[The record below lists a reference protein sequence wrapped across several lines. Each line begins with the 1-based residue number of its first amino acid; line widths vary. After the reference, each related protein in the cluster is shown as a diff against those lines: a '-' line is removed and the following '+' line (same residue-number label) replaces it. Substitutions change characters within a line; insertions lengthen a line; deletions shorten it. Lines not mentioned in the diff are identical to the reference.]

1 MASGRLSAD
10 QYRLLQRRLDE
21 AGVGAEPA
29 PIPRRPAGET
39 RSPASPAQERLFFFE
54 RMNPGSALYVVAG
67 ALRMCGE
74 LDLAVLRD
82 TVRCLIDRH
91 EALRTGLEIDA
102 DGGVVQVVHPQEAV
116 PVELPVHGVAADELW
131 DEVGLTCSRPIDLA
145 GPSLLRTTLFQ
156 VGPAEWYLVLCVHHI
171 VVDGWSLGILAEEFA
186 VVYGAL
192 RAGQRPALRPLPIR
206 YADFAAWH
214 RDHVSGDALAGQVEY
229 WREQLAGVR
238 PFALPPDGVSGP
250 GRPFAG
256 GDVPVTLPADLV
268 DGMRRLGEAEGA
280 TLYMVLATAWA
291 VVLSRWADRADVV
304 WGTAIAA
311 RTRTELEGL
320 VGFFVNTLALR
331 VDVRAPMTFREL
343 LGRVRQTCLDA
354 YAHQDLP
361 FDQLVK
367 VVRPD
372 RDATGRSPIVRHMLV
387 LHNTPPATARLPEIS
402 MDVLPVH
409 TGTAKFE
416 LEIELSPAA
425 DGGLTGFVEFAA
437 DVLTASSAR
446 RLVDALI
453 EVLRAGTA
461 DAACPVWRLPLA
473 PVEGHDQASRLHL
486 LDRSLVEV
494 PAGVVGQLFVSGSE
508 AGEGFAGHPGRTA
521 ERFVP
526 DPSGSGTR
534 LYATGI
540 RARRTT
546 AGALE
551 FVAPTGDGEPRQA
564 ATERAEPPRPDMV
577 STRTETERVIA
588 EIWSQLLDVDEFG
601 VHDDFFDLGGHS
613 LLAVRILHR
622 IHAACHVEL
631 ELVDFFEAG
640 TVANV
645 AALVEKA
652 TPARPARTIPK
663 LDRARF
669 RADDDRSDH
678 GAE

>member
-1 MASGRLSAD
+1 
-10 QYRLLQRRLDE
+10 
-21 AGVGAEPA
+21 
-29 PIPRRPAGET
+29 
-39 RSPASPAQERLFFFE
+39 
-54 RMNPGSALYVVAG
+54 MNPGSPLYVVAG

-82 TVRCLIDRH
+82 TVRRLVDRH
-91 EALRTGLEIDA
+91 EALRTGLEVDT
-102 DGGVVQVVHPQEAV
+102 DGAVVQVVHPPEAV
-116 PVELPVHGVAADELW
+116 PVDLPVHAVTADGLW
-131 DEVGLTCSRPIDLA
+131 DEVGIFCRRPFDLA
-145 GPSLLRTTLFQ
+145 GPSLLRPALFQ

-171 VVDGWSLGILAEEFA
+171 VVDGWSLGVLAEEFA

-192 RAGQRPALRPLPIR
+192 SAGQRPVLRPLPIR

-238 PFALPPDGVSGP
+238 PFALPPDGASP

-256 GDVPVTLPADLV
+256 GELPMSLPADLV

-343 LGRVRQTCLDA
+343 LGRVRRTCLDA

-372 RDATGRSPIVRHMLV
+372 RDATGRSPVVRHLLV
-387 LHNTPPATARLPEIS
+387 LHNTPPATAQLPGIS
-402 MDVLPVH
+402 MDVVPVH

-437 DVLTASSAR
+437 DVLTRSSVR
-446 RLVDALI
+446 RLVDALT

-461 DAACPVWRLPLA
+461 DATCPVWRLPLA
-473 PVEGHDQASRLHL
+473 PVEQRHDQTSRLHL
-486 LDRSLVEV
+486 LDRSLTEV
-494 PAGVVGQLFVSGSE
+494 PAGVVGQLFVSASE

-534 LYATGI
+534 LYATGL
-540 RARRTT
+540 RARRTA

-551 FVAPTGDGEPRQA
+551 FLAPAADEEPRQA
-564 ATERAEPPRPDMV
+564 PAERAEPRADV
-577 STRTETERVIA
+577 VAARTETERVIA
-588 EIWSQLLDVDEFG
+588 AIWSELLDVGDVG

-645 AALVEKA
+645 AGLVEKA
-652 TPARPARTIPK
+652 TPARPTRSIPK

-669 RADDDRSDH
+669 RADHDRSDH

>member
-1 MASGRLSAD
+1 MAPGSLSAD

-21 AGVGAEPA
+21 AGVGAAPA
-29 PIPRRPAGET
+29 PIPRRPDGKT
-39 RSPASPAQERLFFFE
+39 RGPASHAQERLFFFE
-54 RMNPGSALYVVAG
+54 KMNPGSSLYVVAG
-67 ALRMCGE
+67 ALRMRGE

-82 TVRCLIDRH
+82 AVRFLVGRH
-91 EALRTGLEIDA
+91 EALRTGLELDA
-102 DGGVVQVVHPQEAV
+102 GGGVVQVVHPQERVA
-116 PVELPVHGVAADELW
+116 VELPVREVAEDELW
-131 DEVGLTCSRPIDLA
+131 DEVRLACDRPFDLA
-145 GPSLLRTTLFQ
+145 GPSLLRPVLFR

-171 VVDGWSLGILAEEFA
+171 VVDGWSLGILADEFA

-192 RAGQRPALRPLPIR
+192 RAGEQPALRPLPIS

-229 WREQLAGVR
+229 WRTQLAGVR
-238 PFALPPDGVSGP
+238 PFALPPDGVPGP
-250 GRPFAG
+250 ERPFSG
-256 GDVPVTLPADLV
+256 GNVPVTLPADLV

-280 TLYMVLATAWA
+280 TLYMVLAAAWA

-304 WGTAIAA
+304 WGTAVAA

-331 VDVRAPMTFREL
+331 MDVRASLTFREL
-343 LGRVRQTCLDA
+343 LGAVRRTCLDA

-367 VVRPD
+367 IVRPD
-372 RDATGRSPIVRHMLV
+372 RDALGRSPIVRHLLV
-387 LHNTPPATARLPEIS
+387 LHNTPAATAQLPGIS
-402 MDVLPVH
+402 LDVLPVH

-425 DGGLTGFVEFAA
+425 DGGLTGFAEFAA
-437 DVLTASSAR
+437 DVLTESSAR
-446 RLVDALI
+446 RLVEALR

-461 DAACPVWRLPLA
+461 DAGCPVWTLPLA
-473 PVEGHDQASRLHL
+473 PAEHQDRTGRVHL
-486 LDRSLVEV
+486 LDRSLAEV
-494 PAGVVGQLFVSGSE
+494 PVGVAGQLFVSGSE
-508 AGEGFAGHPGRTA
+508 AGEGFAGNPGRTA
-521 ERFVP
+521 ECFVP
-526 DPSGSGTR
+526 DPNGSGTR

-546 AGALE
+546 TGALE
-551 FVAPTGDGEPRQA
+551 FIAPAGDGEPRQA
-564 ATERAEPPRPDMV
+564 APAEPRPDKV
-577 STRTETERVIA
+577 SARTEAERVIA
-588 EIWSQLLDVDEFG
+588 GIWAELLETEDLG

-645 AALVEKA
+645 AGLVEKA
-652 TPARPARTIPK
+652 TPSRPARAIPK

-669 RADDDRSDH
+669 RADADRSEH
-678 GAE
+678 GAQ

>member
-1 MASGRLSAD
+1 MAPGPLSAD
-10 QYRLLQRRLDE
+10 QLRLLQRRLDE
-21 AGVGAEPA
+21 AGVGAAPA

-54 RMNPGSALYVVAG
+54 RMNPGSPLYVVAG
-67 ALRMCGE
+67 ALRMHGE
-74 LDLAVLRD
+74 LDLAVLRE
-82 TVRCLIDRH
+82 TVRRLVDRH
-91 EALRTGLEIDA
+91 EALRTGLEVDT
-102 DGGVVQVVHPQEAV
+102 DGAVVQVVHPPEAV
-116 PVELPVHGVAADELW
+116 PVELPVREVTADELW
-131 DEVGLTCSRPIDLA
+131 DEVGHTCRRPFDLA
-145 GPSLLRTTLFQ
+145 GPSLLRPALFR

-171 VVDGWSLGILAEEFA
+171 VVDGWSLGVLAEEFA

-192 RAGQRPALRPLPIR
+192 RGGQLPVLRPLPIR

-238 PFALPPDGVSGP
+238 PFALPADVTSGP
-250 GRPFAG
+250 GRPFSG
-256 GDVPVTLPADLV
+256 GDVPMSLPADLV

-291 VVLSRWADRADVV
+291 VVLSRWADRSDVV

-331 VDVRAPMTFREL
+331 VDVRAPLTFREL
-343 LGRVRQTCLDA
+343 LGRVRRTCLDA

-372 RDATGRSPIVRHMLV
+372 RDATGRSPVVRHLLV
-387 LHNTPPATARLPEIS
+387 LHNTPPATAQLPGIS
-402 MDVLPVH
+402 MDVVPVH

-437 DVLTASSAR
+437 DVLAESSVR
-446 RLVDALI
+446 RLVGALT
-453 EVLRAGTA
+453 EVLRAGVA
-461 DAACPVWRLPLA
+461 DAGCPVWRLPLA
-473 PVEGHDQASRLHL
+473 PVERHAQVGRMHL
-486 LDRSLVEV
+486 LDRSLTEV
-494 PAGVVGQLFVSGSE
+494 PAGVVGQVFVSAAE
-508 AGEGFAGHPGRTA
+508 AGEGFAGRPGRTA

-526 DPSGSGTR
+526 DPTGSGTR
-534 LYATGI
+534 LYATGL
-540 RARRTT
+540 RARRTA

-551 FVAPTGDGEPRQA
+551 FLAPAVDDEPRQA
-564 ATERAEPPRPDMV
+564 VEHPVEPRQEKV
-577 STRTETERVIA
+577 ATRTETERVVAGIWA
-588 EIWSQLLDVDEFG
+588 ELLDADDFG

-652 TPARPARTIPK
+652 TPARPTRSIPK